1 MQIDDTLGYLLCR
14 TARKVH
20 RHTEKIFSPY
30 GLTVEQWV
38 AMKILAEHP
47 DISQKELSGQM
58 QRDPNTVKAIVDRL
72 LKKDYVKREPNQVDR
87 RAFLLQ
93 LTMSGKE
100 LVDKLAAE
108 DERENRQLEL
118 ELGEADTD
126 NMKKMLLKIEEMIRE

>member
-1 MQIDDTLGYLLCR
+1 
-14 TARKVH
+14 
-20 RHTEKIFSPY
+20 
-30 GLTVEQWV
+30 
-38 AMKILAEHP
+38 MKILAEHP

-118 ELGEADTD
+118 ELGEADTA
-126 NMKKMLLKIEEMIRE
+126 NMKEMLLKIEEMIRE

>member
-1 MQIDDTLGYLLCR
+1 
-14 TARKVH
+14 
-20 RHTEKIFSPY
+20 
-30 GLTVEQWV
+30 
-38 AMKILAEHP
+38 MKILAEHP

-93 LTMSGKE
+93 LTMSGKQ
-100 LVDKLAAE
+100 LVDKLATE

-118 ELGEADTD
+118 ELGEADTA
-126 NMKKMLLKIEEMIRE
+126 NMKEMLLKIEEMIRE

>member
-14 TARKVH
+14 TARKVY

-100 LVDKLAAE
+100 LVDKLAEE

-118 ELGEADTD
+118 ELGEADTA

>member
-14 TARKVH
+14 TARKVQ

-100 LVDKLAAE
+100 LVDKLADE

-118 ELGEADTD
+118 ELGEVDTA

>member
-1 MQIDDTLGYLLCR
+1 
-14 TARKVH
+14 
-20 RHTEKIFSPY
+20 
-30 GLTVEQWV
+30 
-38 AMKILAEHP
+38 MKILAEHP
-47 DISQKELSGQM
+47 NISQKELSGQM

-93 LTMSGKE
+93 LTMFGKE
-100 LVDKLAAE
+100 LVDKLAEE

-118 ELGEADTD
+118 EMGEADTV

>member
-1 MQIDDTLGYLLCR
+1 M
-14 TARKVH
+14 
-20 RHTEKIFSPY
+20 
-30 GLTVEQWV
+30 

-47 DISQKELSGQM
+47 NISQKELSGQM

-100 LVDKLAAE
+100 LVDKLAEE

-118 ELGEADTD
+118 ELGEADTV

>member
-1 MQIDDTLGYLLCR
+1 
-14 TARKVH
+14 
-20 RHTEKIFSPY
+20 
-30 GLTVEQWV
+30 
-38 AMKILAEHP
+38 MKILAEHP
-47 DISQKELSGQM
+47 NISQKELSGQM

-100 LVDKLAAE
+100 LVDKLAEE

-118 ELGEADTD
+118 ELGEVDTA